1 MVKNAS
7 KIFEKFKYI
16 IGLDDLDEEY
26 IEEEEDEV
34 AEIEESLPRRFSK
47 NNKVLSIHTNNNM
60 KLAVYEPIKF
70 EDATSI
76 IDDLKS
82 RKPVVINFSKLEGE
96 LKKQVFDFL
105 NGGIYSLEG
114 DIQKVGKDIFVLA
127 PKNVEIDSNMKDELR
142 NKGIFPWQ
150 K

>member
-1 MVKNAS
+1 MAKNAS
-7 KIFEKFKYI
+7 SIFEKFKYM

-26 IEEEEDEV
+26 IEEEEVE
-34 AEIEESLPRRFSK
+34 EIEEPFSRRFNKS
-47 NNKVLSIHTNNNM
+47 NKVVSIHTNNNIR
-60 KLAVYEPIKF
+60 LAVYEPIKF

-82 RKPVVINFSKLEGE
+82 RKPVVINFGKLEGE
-96 LKKQVFDFL
+96 FKKQVFDFL
-105 NGGIYSLEG
+105 NGGIYALEG
-114 DIQKVGKDIFVLA
+114 DIQKVGKDIFVLV
-127 PKNVEIDSNMKDELR
+127 PKNVEIDSNMKDELK